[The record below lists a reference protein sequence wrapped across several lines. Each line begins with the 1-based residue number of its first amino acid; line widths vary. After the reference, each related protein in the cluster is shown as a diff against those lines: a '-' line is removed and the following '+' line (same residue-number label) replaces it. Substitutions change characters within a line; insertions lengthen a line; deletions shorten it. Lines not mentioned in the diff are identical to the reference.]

1 MNGLPLKRNPDRA
14 MGSGLQLTALQ
25 AESDSSAARL
35 PRANILGVG
44 IHAVGMK
51 KAVEAVEGAIASR
64 RKGYI
69 CVANVHV
76 VVEAQDRAD
85 YRRLLNESF
94 LTVPDGRPLV
104 WVGRLQGSRAI
115 EQVGGPEI
123 MIELCDRS
131 RDRGYTHF
139 FYGGAPG
146 VAEQLKDVLTKRFPG
161 LCVAGTYSPPYRP
174 LHADE
179 ELMLKQLFA
188 RVKPDVTWVG
198 LGAPKQERFMASYLP
213 LLDTTIMIGVGAAF
227 DIHTGR
233 IANSPGWVKAC
244 GAAWLFRL
252 IQEPSRL
259 WKRYLKTIPPFLWGV
274 FLQILG
280 LKRYELMT
288 LQPDT
293 RNNSAL

>member
-1 MNGLPLKRNPDRA
+1 ME
-14 MGSGLQLTALQ
+14 SGLQLTAPQ
-25 AESDSSAARL
+25 TESDSSAACL
-35 PRANILGVG
+35 LRANILGVG
-44 IHAVGMK
+44 VHAIGMNQ
-51 KAVEAVEGAIASR
+51 AVEAIEEAIASR
-64 RKGYI
+64 RKGYV

-76 VVEAQDRAD
+76 VIEAQDRAD

-104 WVGRLQGSRAI
+104 WVGRLQGSRII

-146 VAEQLKDVLTKRFPG
+146 VAEQLKDVLTKRYPG

-179 ELMLKQLFA
+179 ELKLKELFA

-213 LLDTTIMIGVGAAF
+213 RLDTTIMIGVGAAF
-227 DIHTGR
+227 DMHTGR
-233 IANSPGWVKAC
+233 IKDAPHWAKRC

-252 IQEPSRL
+252 VQDPKRMASRYMRTNL
-259 WKRYLKTIPPFLWGV
+259 RFLWEIL
-274 FLQILG
+274 LQFSG
-280 LKRYELMT
+280 LKPYAANDGAE
-288 LQPDT
+288 
-293 RNNSAL
+293 